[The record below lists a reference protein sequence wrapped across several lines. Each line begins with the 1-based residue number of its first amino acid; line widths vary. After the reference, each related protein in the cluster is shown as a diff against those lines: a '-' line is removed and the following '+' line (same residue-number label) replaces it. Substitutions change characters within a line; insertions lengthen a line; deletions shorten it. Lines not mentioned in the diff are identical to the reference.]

1 MILIGL
7 AAVVLI
13 LAFVVSVSLY
23 RPMTELMQSVGL
35 TLMPNQNEHEE
46 LLNYFRKTD
55 ALRIEAE
62 QESEKYYEIAKNDI
76 LRRILQG
83 YFQNL
88 QQIHESELKQ
98 LRIPLSETRW
108 YQVMKIDVQAEKKE
122 AQRMRACIVSLI
134 KEENLPFETVSVG
147 NELYVI
153 LSGEKECSTDGAQWE
168 DFVEKRLRS
177 QMGRMLSFRNG
188 SCDRGIIGISKS
200 YFSLQPRMD
209 DSRLYYP
216 TEWEIQLITQLKY
229 GNKDVVLRILSE
241 LEIENHTEELD
252 RELQIKITTVIFETF
267 LRVMAE
273 LNMQNREWVLEYH
286 DNLRAKSAD
295 KQWKLLY
302 VMADGISGEVAK
314 QHQHKT
320 SSVSLTQIK
329 EYIDQNYTDSDISL
343 KRLSAEFELAESTI
357 SKMFKEH
364 GGELFTEYLCRLRME
379 KAKEYLQT
387 QKYRIKEIAGMV
399 GYQNELSFSNAF
411 QKYEGIRPSQF
422 MQFCREAEQKEEKK

>member
-1 MILIGL
+1 MILIGVS
-7 AAVVLI
+7 AVVLV

-23 RPMTELMQSVGL
+23 RPMTELMQNIGL

-46 LLNYFRKTD
+46 ILNYFKKTD
-55 ALRIEAE
+55 ALRIAAE

-88 QQIHESELKQ
+88 EQIHESELKQ
-98 LRIPLSETRW
+98 LRIPLSETLW
-108 YQVMKIDVQAEKKE
+108 YQLIKIGVQAGMQE
-122 AQRMRACIVSLI
+122 AQRLRASIVSLI
-134 KEENLPFETVSVG
+134 KEENLPLETVSVG

-153 LSGEKECSTDGAQWE
+153 LAGEKECSTGRVQLE

-177 QMGRMLSFRNG
+177 QIGQMLSVRNG

-229 GNKDVVLRILSE
+229 GNKDVVLRILTE
-241 LEIENHTEELD
+241 LEIENHIEGLD

-273 LNMQNREWVLEYH
+273 LNIQNRDWALEYH
-286 DNLRAKSAD
+286 DNLWAKNTD

-302 VMADGISGEVAK
+302 VMADGISSEVAK

-329 EYIDQNYTDSDISL
+329 AYIDQNYTDSDISL
-343 KRLSAEFELAESTI
+343 KRLSAEFELSESTI
-357 SKMFKEH
+357 SKLFKEH

-379 KAKEYLQT
+379 KAKEYLQM

-422 MQFCREAEQKEEKK
+422 MQFCREEQKSEK